1 MYEKFHHGGGHHGRT
16 HDATKLAPIMLKR
29 PKSKTRKYPIAQHGN
44 INMFCGDTAKKLA
57 KQRHKKKSRSYNKKM
72 CEQTN

>member
-1 MYEKFHHGGGHHGRT
+1 MLEKWHHGGGHHGRT

-29 PKSKTRKYPIAQHGN
+29 PKSKTRKYVPPQHGY
-44 INMFCGDTAKKLA
+44 IGLFFGDTAKKLA

-72 CEQTN
+72 CEQY